1 MSKNAIVRPL
11 SRKDIFYSGSIYNLV
26 TDVAE
31 DDTKEKKPDT
41 TLTGYRHS
49 VVSIRRYVAA
59 SMC

>member
-31 DDTKEKKPDT
+31 DETKEKKPDT
-41 TLTGYRHS
+41 ATLTGYRHS
-49 VVSIRRYVAA
+49 VVSIRR
-59 SMC
+59 